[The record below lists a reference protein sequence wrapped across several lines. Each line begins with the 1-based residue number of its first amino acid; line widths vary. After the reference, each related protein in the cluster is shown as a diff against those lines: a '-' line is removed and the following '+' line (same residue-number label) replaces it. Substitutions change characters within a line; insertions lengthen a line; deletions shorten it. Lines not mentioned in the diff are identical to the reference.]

1 MDLDLLQQINSQMRE
16 MNDLIGRQSAAMS
29 DQLKA
34 IADSTTASN
43 SKKSA
48 TGELNNAQKQSGNQT
63 ASQTKLS
70 EISRQAT
77 LKTSEA
83 SDQLSSALASGK
95 AAFLGLANALL
106 DVTPGF
112 SKYTQGIES
121 ATDAVAG
128 VTSVFGPLGA
138 VTSGLLK
145 GFSLLV
151 GETLKYNDNLVD
163 AYDSFAKAGAGVGLS
178 AEKIVQLGHA
188 ANLSSGTL
196 KYLSKNIEGLGTD
209 LRALGFTSSQGAEKF
224 SKMVAVGDENLKKYR
239 NLGYTQEELID
250 SMATYVQLQAMAG
263 ADLKKTPE
271 QLQKASLKYLDEM
284 NAFAE
289 VTGINK
295 KRQEDA
301 LAKAMAQENFNAYI
315 TRLNADLAKTTD
327 AEERAR
333 LEKEIAAKTNF
344 GKYVAATYK
353 GAKAA
358 ALLEAASS
366 RGSALMS
373 QETAKLKAAGI
384 DIEGITKNLSNGIDQ
399 VGEFRKQDAEAAQRH
414 LENFKELTYAYGE
427 SSKNVNERFLQ
438 DNETREAAQK
448 YFAEKEGKDQ
458 KAYDAK
464 TQAAMAQQEA
474 VKKKIDGLVAQK
486 ADIEKQERE
495 LRAAFDEVLTQM
507 SPILTSFLTKALPW
521 ITGTISFVTNNF
533 DKIVTA
539 SKILAG
545 FFGALGAV
553 VIGGKILGTLSS
565 IGGFVSGLFG
575 RKTGELGSSGNPMY
589 ANIDGSGPGGPA
601 GKNSNTGKKRG
612 RFGRALGAAGKVA
625 LAGAGIAAA
634 GWMASSAMDAFSDES
649 EPDQVGDD
657 ALKAAGVDISAMQ
670 PPKPEEAAK
679 PGEPKEKPDPA
690 KMEQSLK
697 VLKELGK
704 ANIDPK
710 KVEANSEAIVA
721 LPKAMA
727 DLPEHVSGGNLG
739 PLTEIVGN
747 TTIIKDLEY
756 FSNSIKLD
764 PKQTK
769 DNAEAF
775 RYFSDAI
782 STFKGFGSPMGV
794 ISKSLADASIKF
806 FEVDPPLDQ
815 FTYFSKLPID
825 PKRTKKNADAFVSFS
840 EAMAKYT
847 GGQGLLS
854 AVSTIAGAKL
864 NSLFGQDSAV
874 DSFVTFSQKPFG
886 KYAESNS
893 KAFLNFSKAM
903 NILSGGSGGLLD
915 DLANAALTA
924 GSAVAGVIGGAAT
937 AVGQALGIIP
947 GPDAKAMNFI
957 GKIESG
963 GDYNKLVGGKSKT
976 NPPLTSMT
984 VAEVMEFQS
993 RMKSMGHE
1001 STALGKYQIIRGTLA
1016 GLVQSGKISPNAR
1029 FDQATQ
1035 DNAALALMKARG
1047 RDKFREG
1054 KLPADTYANNLAKE
1068 WASLPMPDGKSF
1080 YAGTGSNKS
1089 LVSRSD
1095 FVNSLKARTGGLFK
1109 GPTGGYPVELHG
1121 TELIIP
1127 VTPDSILTKL
1137 MEDTPDAEKLA
1148 SDMLGAVS
1156 NNVGGSTNSNEI
1168 DELVELDNQMKEML
1182 LSKITKMLDALDT
1195 KQTTSS
1201 KILKTKFA
1209 Y

>member
-1 MDLDLLQQINSQMRE
+1 MDLDLLQQINSQLRE
-16 MNDLIGRQSAAMS
+16 MNDLIGRQNAAMS
-29 DQLKA
+29 AQLKS
-34 IADSTTASN
+34 ITDSTNASN
-43 SKKSA
+43 SKKST
-48 TGELNNAQKQSGNQT
+48 TGNLNNAQKESGNQ
-63 ASQTKLS
+63 AAGQTKIS
-70 EISRQAT
+70 EISRQAA

-128 VTSVFGPLGA
+128 VTSIFGPLGA
-138 VTSGLLK
+138 VAGGLLK

-178 AEKIVQLGHA
+178 AEQITELGRS

-224 SKMVAVGDENLKKYR
+224 SRMVAVGDENLKKYR

-250 SMATYVQLQAMAG
+250 SMATYVQLQSMAG

-271 QLQKASLKYLDEM
+271 QLQKASLKYLDEL

-295 KRQEDA
+295 KRQEEA
-301 LAKAMAQENFNAYI
+301 LEKAMAQENFNAYI
-315 TRLNADLAKTTD
+315 TRLNADLKNASS
-327 AEERAR
+327 AEEKAQ
-333 LEKEIAAKTNF
+333 LESEIKAKTNF
-344 GKYVAATYK
+344 AKYVAATYK

-366 RGSALMS
+366 RGAAIMTA
-373 QETAKLKAAGI
+373 ETSKLKAAGI
-384 DIEGITKNLSNGIDQ
+384 DIEGITKNLSNGVDQ
-399 VGEFRKQDAEAAQRH
+399 VGELRKQDAEAAKRH
-414 LENFKELTYAYGE
+414 LENFKDLTYAYGQD
-427 SSKNVNERFLQ
+427 SRNINENFLQ
-438 DNETREAAQK
+438 DNETREAARR
-448 YFAEKEGKDQ
+448 YFSEKEGKDQ

-486 ADIEKQERE
+486 ADIEKQERD
-495 LRAAFDEVLTQM
+495 LRLAFDEVLTQM
-507 SPILTSFLTKALPW
+507 SPILNSFLTKALPW

-545 FFGALGAV
+545 FFGALGAIA
-553 VIGGKILGTLSS
+553 IGGKILGALSTAS
-565 IGGFVSGLFG
+565 GMVAGLFG

-589 ANIDGSGPGGPA
+589 ASIDGSGPGGPTS
-601 GKNSNTGKKRG
+601 KDSKSGKKGG
-612 RFGRALGAAGKVA
+612 RFGKALKGAGKVA

-634 GWMASSAMDAFSDES
+634 GWMASSAIDAFDNEP
-649 EPDQVGDD
+649 EPDQVGDE
-657 ALKAAGVDISAMQ
+657 ALAAAGVDISAMQ
-670 PPKPEEAAK
+670 PSKPEEAAK
-679 PGEPKEKPDPA
+679 PGEPKEKPDPV

-697 VLKELGK
+697 ILKELGK

-721 LPKAMA
+721 LPKAMSG
-727 DLPEHVSGGNLG
+727 LPEHVSGGNLG
-739 PLTEIVGN
+739 PLSEIVGN

-756 FSNSIKLD
+756 FSNQIKLN

-775 RYFSDAI
+775 SYFSNAI
-782 STFKGFGSPMGV
+782 ASFKGFGSPLGV
-794 ISKSLADASIKF
+794 IGKSLADASIKF

-825 PKRTKKNADAFVSFS
+825 PKRTKTNAGAFVSFS

-864 NSLFGQDSAV
+864 NSLFGQDSAI

-903 NILSGGSGGLLD
+903 NILSGGNGGLLD
-915 DLANAALTA
+915 DLANAAATA
-924 GSAVAGVIGGAAT
+924 GSAAVGFIGGAAT

-976 NPPLTSMT
+976 DPPLTSMT
-984 VAEVMEFQS
+984 VAEVMAFQS

-1016 GLVQSGKISPNAR
+1016 GLVQSGKISPSAK

-1054 KLPADTYANNLAKE
+1054 KMPADSYANNLAKE
-1068 WASLPMPDGKSF
+1068 WASLPMPDGRSF

-1089 LVSRSD
+1089 LVSRAD

-1137 MEDTPDAEKLA
+1137 MEDTPDAGKMTN
-1148 SDMLGAVS
+1148 DIFGAVS
-1156 NNVGGSTNSNEI
+1156 NALGGNTNNNEI

-1182 LSKITKMLDALDT
+1182 LSKITKMLDVLDT
-1195 KQTTSS
+1195 KQTTST
-1201 KILKTKFA
+1201 KILKTKLA
-1209 Y
+1209 

>member
-1 MDLDLLQQINSQMRE
+1 MDLDLLQQINDQLKE
-16 MNDLIGRQSAAMS
+16 MNDLIGRQNAAMS
-29 DQLKA
+29 EELKS
-34 IADSTTASN
+34 INESTNALNSQKSSSN
-43 SKKSA
+43 N
-48 TGELNNAQKQSGNQT
+48 LNNAQKEAGTQATG
-63 ASQTKLS
+63 QTKIS
-70 EISRQAT
+70 EISRQAA

-83 SDQLSSALASGK
+83 TEQLASSFAKGK
-95 AAFLGLANALL
+95 EAFFGLANALL

-112 SKYTQGIES
+112 SKYTKGIES

-128 VTSVFGPLGA
+128 VTAIFGPLGMVA
-138 VTSGLLK
+138 GGLLK

-163 AYDSFAKAGAGVGLS
+163 AYDSVAKAGAGVGLS
-178 AEKIVQLGHA
+178 AERIVQLGHDA
-188 ANLSSGTL
+188 DLSSGTL

-224 SKMVAVGDENLKKYR
+224 SRMIAVGDENLKKYR

-250 SMATYVQLQAMAG
+250 SMGTYVKLQAMAG

-271 QLQKASLKYLDEM
+271 QLQKASLRYIDEM

-295 KRQEDA
+295 KRQEEA
-301 LAKAMAQENFNAYI
+301 LEKAMAQENFNAYI

-333 LEKEIAAKTNF
+333 LEKEIQAKTNF
-344 GKYVAATYK
+344 AKYVAATYK

-366 RGSALMS
+366 RGSAIMTA
-373 QETAKLKAAGI
+373 ETAKLKAAGI

-399 VGEFRKQDAEAAQRH
+399 VGEFRKQDAEAAKQH
-414 LENFKELTYAYGE
+414 LENFKDLTYAYGA
-427 SSKNVNERFLQ
+427 SSREINATRLQ
-438 DNETREAAQK
+438 DNETREAAAK

-486 ADIEKQERE
+486 ADIEKQERD
-495 LRAAFDEVLTQM
+495 LRIAFDEVLTQM
-507 SPILTSFLTKALPW
+507 SPILNSFLKSALPW

-533 DKIVTA
+533 DKIATA
-539 SKILAG
+539 TKIVAG

-553 VIGGKILGTLSS
+553 VIGGKILGTLSTAGS
-565 IGGFVSGLFG
+565 AVAGLFG
-575 RKTGELGSSGNPMY
+575 KRTGKLGSSGNPMY

-601 GKNSNTGKKRG
+601 GKTSKTGKKGG
-612 RFGRALGAAGKVA
+612 RFGRAFGAAGKVA

-634 GWMASSAMDAFSDES
+634 GWMASSAMDAFNDEPD
-649 EPDQVGDD
+649 PDQVGDE
-657 ALKAAGVDISAMQ
+657 ALESAGVDISAMQ

-679 PGEPKEKPDPA
+679 PGEPKEKADPV

-697 VLKELGK
+697 ILKELGK

-727 DLPEHVSGGNLG
+727 GLPEHVSGGNLG
-739 PLTEIVGN
+739 PLSEIVGN
-747 TTIIKDLEY
+747 TTIIQDLEY
-756 FSNSIKLD
+756 FSNQIKLD

-775 RYFSDAI
+775 KYFSNAI
-782 STFKGFGSPMGV
+782 SSFKGFGSPLGV
-794 ISKSLADASIKF
+794 IGKSLADASIKF
-806 FEVDPPLDQ
+806 FAVDPPLDQ

-825 PKRTKKNADAFVSFS
+825 PKRTKTNASAFVSFS

-864 NSLFGQDSAV
+864 NSLFGQDSAI

-886 KYAESNS
+886 KHAESNS

-915 DLANAALTA
+915 DLANAAVTA
-924 GSAVAGVIGGAAT
+924 GSAAVGLIGGAAT

-984 VAEVMEFQS
+984 VAEVMEFQGKMLS
-993 RMKSMGHE
+993 SGHE
-1001 STALGKYQIIRGTLA
+1001 STALGKYQIIRPTLS
-1016 GLVQSGKISPNAR
+1016 GMVKSGKISPNAK

-1035 DNAALALMKARG
+1035 DNAALVLMKARG

-1054 KLPADTYANNLAKE
+1054 KMPADTYADNLAKE
-1068 WASLPMPDGKSF
+1068 WASLPMPNGKSY

-1089 LVSRSD
+1089 LVSRTD

-1137 MEDTPDAEKLA
+1137 MEDTPDAQKI
-1148 SDMLGAVS
+1148 SDDIFGAVS
-1156 NNVGGSTNSNEI
+1156 GALGGNSNNKEI
-1168 DELVELDNQMKEML
+1168 DEFVDLDNQMKEML
-1182 LSKITKMLDALDT
+1182 LNKITKMLDVLDN
-1195 KQTTSS
+1195 KQNTSRKMLRS
-1201 KILKTKFA
+1201 KLA
-1209 Y
+1209 